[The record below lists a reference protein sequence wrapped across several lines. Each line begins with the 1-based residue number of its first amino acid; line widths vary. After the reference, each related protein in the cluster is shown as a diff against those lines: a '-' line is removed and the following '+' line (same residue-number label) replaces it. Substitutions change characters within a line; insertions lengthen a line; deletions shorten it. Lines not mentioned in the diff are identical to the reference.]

1 MTSKEYEYIIVLAKK
16 KSITKA
22 AEKLYITQPAL
33 SLFLT
38 RLESDIG
45 FPLFTRNREGL
56 ELTFVGKKYVEMA
69 RKILE
74 LDRGFQQDLCE
85 IDKHHMGSIHVGT
98 SAHIGSY
105 ILPAVITEFNKIYPN
120 IDVEIYEA
128 NSTILEGMIDE
139 KRLDIALMHL
149 PLRNINA
156 SYESIFKDRYVM
168 AFHNE
173 NPLKDKIYYK
183 NGEKYP
189 YIDPREAKGQKFVLA
204 FPYQRVRQISDRIL
218 AHAGII
224 PNIRLISSSV
234 QTALRFASMNLG
246 ITFVPESYLDL
257 FQYSQD
263 LQLCYMEEEYEAY
276 WVFSL
281 VYPDKDS
288 NSIPIK
294 EFTRITK
301 SLFSK

>member
-1 MTSKEYEYIIVLAKK
+1 MTSKECEYIIMLAKE

-38 RLESDIG
+38 RLESNIG

-56 ELTFVGKKYVEMA
+56 ELTYVGKEYLEMA
-69 RKILE
+69 RKVLK
-74 LDRGFQQDLCE
+74 LDREFQQDLCE
-85 IDKHHMGSIHVGT
+85 IDKNHMGSIRVGT

-105 ILPAVITEFNKIYPN
+105 ILPDVITEFNRIYPN
-120 IDVEIYEA
+120 IDIEIYEA
-128 NSTILEGMIDE
+128 NSTVLERMIDE
-139 KRLDIALMHL
+139 KSLDIALMHL

-156 SYESIFKDRYVM
+156 SYESIFKERYVM
-168 AFHNE
+168 AFHKD
-173 NPLKDKIYYK
+173 NPLKDKMYSK
-183 NGEKYP
+183 NGDKYP
-189 YIDPREAKGQKFVLA
+189 YIDPREAKEEKFVLA

-218 AHAGII
+218 EHAGII

-234 QTALRFASMNLG
+234 QTALRFASVNLG
-246 ITFVPESYLDL
+246 ITFAPESYLDL
-257 FQYSQD
+257 FQYSKD
-263 LQLCYMEEEYEAY
+263 LQLCYMEKEYEAY

-281 VYPDKDS
+281 VYPDVDS

-301 SLFSK
+301 SLFVK